1 MKTCL
6 QHNAA
11 GVLLALAAFSF
22 GADAHEFWLDASPFR
37 PAPGAQTMLTL
48 NVGEYFI
55 GERVGVTTAHAA
67 SLRVLSA
74 GKDADLGRLVPTGP
88 SMLPS
93 LPLTFDRAGSHV
105 LAYESQPSTVVLAA
119 DKFHAYLHDE
129 GLDAIVRQREAA
141 GTAATPG
148 RERFRRSAKALLAVG
163 GKADGASTRIAGQR
177 LEITPMTDPL
187 NAAAADTVR
196 FLLRFEGRPRPG
208 VLIKAWHRSAQQTT
222 VLRATTDV
230 NGMVALTLPFAGV
243 WMLNAVHM
251 VATTES
257 PDIDWD
263 SFWSSLT
270 FELRA
275 RR

>member
-6 QHNAA
+6 QRNAA

-22 GADAHEFWLDASPFR
+22 GADAHEFWLDASPSR
-37 PAPGAQTMLTL
+37 PAPGAPAVLTL

-55 GERVGVTTAHAA
+55 GERVGVTTAHAV

-74 GKDADLGRLVPTGP
+74 GKEADLGRLVPAGP

-93 LPLTFDRAGSHV
+93 LPVTFDRAGSHV
-105 LAYESQPSTVVLAA
+105 LAYESRPSTVVLAA

-141 GTAATPG
+141 GNAATPG

-163 GKADGASTRIAGQR
+163 GKADGASTRAAGQR
-177 LEITPMTDPL
+177 LEITPLTDPL
-187 NAAAADTVR
+187 NAAAGDTVR
-196 FLLRFEGRPRPG
+196 FSLRFEGRPQPG
-208 VLIKAWHRSAQQTT
+208 VLVKAWHRGAQQTT
-222 VLRATTDV
+222 VLRAITDAS
-230 NGMVALTLPFAGV
+230 GTFSLALPFGGV

-251 VATTES
+251 VAATDS

-275 RR
+275 RK